1 MNRLK
6 ALLRSVFGFSR
17 TESNAFLILLP
28 LMAVLI
34 FSEPIYRYFTVH
46 KKNDF
51 SKEKIQLDSITSQWH
66 FENLQDSRTIT
77 TQDKFKFDPNTSTEE
92 ELLALGFPGNLAN
105 RIINYRAKKGKFIIK
120 SDLNKIYGMDS
131 ALFAELVPFIE
142 LPDKKTYVTEKEKIK
157 VESRAK
163 LEVPQFDLNLA
174 DTNQLKTIYGIGPV
188 LAKRIVEYRSKL
200 GGFIAA
206 RQLNEVYGLDSVV
219 INQLN
224 KKSFISENYSVNQIN
239 INTANEKTLAAHPY
253 ITFKLAKAI
262 VVYRFQHGNFK
273 LIDDLTP
280 IQSISPET
288 IAKLKPYITF

>member
-1 MNRLK
+1 M
-6 ALLRSVFGFSR
+6 AL
-17 TESNAFLILLP
+17 
-28 LMAVLI
+28 LI
-34 FSEPIYRYFTVH
+34 FSEPIFRYYTVH
-46 KKNDF
+46 RKNDF
-51 SKEKIQLDSITSQWH
+51 LKEKIQLDSITSQWH
-66 FENLQDSRTIT
+66 FEKRQDSTPVT
-77 TQDKFKFDPNTSTEE
+77 TLDKFKFDPNTSTVE

-105 RIINYRAKKGKFIIK
+105 RVINYRAKKGKFIVK

-131 ALFAELVPFIE
+131 ALFAALVPFIE
-142 LPDKKTYVTEKEKIK
+142 LPDKKTNVPEKEKIK

-174 DTNQLKTIYGIGPV
+174 DTNQLKAIYGIGPV

-206 RQLNEVYGLDSVV
+206 RQLNEVYGLDTVV

-239 INTANEKTLAAHPY
+239 INTANEKTLAVHPY
-253 ITFKLAKAI
+253 IKFKLAKAI

-273 LIDDLTP
+273 MIDDLTP